1 MHSPI
6 FLNFV
11 SDLINE
17 MEIERLNKEGKH
29 ANDYEFAVF
38 QVWGAKVL
46 QNNKA
51 IYSSTLPNAPMYEI
65 TYNGDKEETYV
76 DVYHKKL
83 NYKIDKEGT
92 AHVTTVE

>member
-11 SDLINE
+11 NDLIYK
-17 MEIERLNKEGKH
+17 MEIQRLSREGKN
-29 ANDYEFAVF
+29 ADEYDLSIF

-65 TYNGDKEETYV
+65 TYNGDKKETYV
-76 DVYHKKL
+76 DVYYKKT
-83 NYKIDKEGT
+83 NYKIDKDGT
-92 AHVTTVE
+92 AHAKSFE

>member
-1 MHSPI
+1 MHSPR

-11 SDLINE
+11 NDLIYK
-17 MEIERLNKEGKH
+17 MEIQRLSKEGKH
-29 ANDYEFAVF
+29 SNDYEFAVF

-76 DVYHKKL
+76 DVYYKHT
-83 NYKIDKEGT
+83 NYRIEKDGT